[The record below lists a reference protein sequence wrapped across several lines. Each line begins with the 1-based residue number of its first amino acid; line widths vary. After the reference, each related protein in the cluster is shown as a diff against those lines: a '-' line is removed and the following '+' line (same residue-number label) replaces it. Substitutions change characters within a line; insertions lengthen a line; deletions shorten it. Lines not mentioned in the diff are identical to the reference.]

1 MPPAGSGPPA
11 TCSTARPRPWSPPP
25 RPPRRPPSTPG
36 RRPGPR
42 CSSAS
47 RRRPGWTSTTWSGRW
62 GSGGCWSCWSRAG
75 RGSRPACGRPGWP
88 TGWSGTWPRW
98 PSAGRAPRGCWARG
112 RPPWPTPAGCAW
124 PRWTASATTCGWS
137 RIRDR
142 PVGPNA
148 SPRTPPT
155 RASREDADVHRD
167 HRGHRRR
174 GRPGRRRRRQRGP
187 PGGRG
192 ALAGRAAGA
201 RRVGGRERLLCDR
214 GPGDRGRVR
223 GRAGRR
229 DPAPHRPGR
238 PGRRRP
244 GQPGTPHGPGR
255 PPRRRPGPGPRR
267 RGGEGPG
274 PDAGGRG
281 RGGPGRATS
290 APRTLCGR
298 EGVGGGRRGQPDRGR
313 GRARLV
319 RGRPGAPHPEGHH
332 PGPAPPRGPGAAG
345 GRRGRQVRRAA
356 GAALGRPGRC
366 PVTGFAAVEDALAA
380 MAAGGMVVVVDDADR
395 ENEGDLIMAAEAATP
410 ETIGFFVRHT
420 SGVICTPMLGER
432 LDELDLPLMVA
443 ANTAPYRTAF
453 TVSVDARAG
462 TTTGIS
468 AADRATTIQALIDP
482 ATRPADLVRP
492 GHIFP
497 LRYREGGVLKR
508 AGHTEAAVDLAR
520 LAGRAP
526 AAVLCEIVDD
536 SGQMARLPQ
545 LERFAA
551 THGLPLISIADLIRS
566 RRQHEK
572 LVKRVAEARIPTRWG
587 DFTAYAY
594 ESLLDG
600 EQHLALV
607 KGAVQGEED
616 VLVRVHSECLTG
628 DALGSLRCDCGP
640 QLEDALARIAQEG
653 LGVVVYLRGHE
664 GRGIGLGHKLRAY
677 SLQEQGRDTVD
688 ANLDLGLPVD
698 GREYGIGSQILVDL
712 GVTTMRLL
720 TNNPAKY
727 GGLDGFGLQIV
738 ERVPLQTRP
747 NPENLRY
754 LRTKRERTGHLL
766 ELPGDK
772 EGGGSGG
779 LEPSPPVDRGS
790 GGLEPSP
797 P

>member
-1 MPPAGSGPPA
+1 VAPVSGF
-11 TCSTARPRPWSPPP
+11 
-25 RPPRRPPSTPG
+25 
-36 RRPGPR
+36 
-42 CSSAS
+42 AS
-47 RRRPGWTSTTWSGRW
+47 
-62 GSGGCWSCWSRAG
+62 
-75 RGSRPACGRPGWP
+75 
-88 TGWSGTWPRW
+88 
-98 PSAGRAPRGCWARG
+98 
-112 RPPWPTPAGCAW
+112 
-124 PRWTASATTCGWS
+124 
-137 RIRDR
+137 
-142 PVGPNA
+142 V
-148 SPRTPPT
+148 
-155 RASREDADVHRD
+155 EDAVA
-167 HRGHRRR
+167 
-174 GRPGRRRRRQRGP
+174 
-187 PGGRG
+187 
-192 ALAGRAAGA
+192 ALAAGA
-201 RRVGGRERLLCDR
+201 
-214 GPGDRGRVR
+214 
-223 GRAGRR
+223 
-229 DPAPHRPGR
+229 
-238 PGRRRP
+238 
-244 GQPGTPHGPGR
+244 
-255 PPRRRPGPGPRR
+255 
-267 RGGEGPG
+267 
-274 PDAGGRG
+274 
-281 RGGPGRATS
+281 
-290 APRTLCGR
+290 
-298 EGVGGGRRGQPDRGR
+298 
-313 GRARLV
+313 
-319 RGRPGAPHPEGHH
+319 
-332 PGPAPPRGPGAAG
+332 
-345 GRRGRQVRRAA
+345 
-356 GAALGRPGRC
+356 
-366 PVTGFAAVEDALAA
+366 
-380 MAAGGMVVVVDDADR
+380 MVVVVDDADR
-395 ENEGDLIMAAEAATP
+395 ENEGDLIMTAEAATP

-482 ATRPADLVRP
+482 ATRPTDLVRP

-520 LAGRAP
+520 MAGRAP

-536 SGQMARLPQ
+536 DGGMARLPQ

-551 THGLPLISIADLIRS
+551 AHGLPLISIADLIRS

-572 LVKRVAEARIPTRWG
+572 LVKRIAEARIPTRWG

-607 KGAVQGEED
+607 KGAVQGEEN

-628 DALGSLRCDCGP
+628 DAFGSLRCDCGP
-640 QLEDALARIAQEG
+640 QLEDALASIAGEG

-754 LRTKRERTGHLL
+754 LRTKRERMGHLL
-766 ELPGDK
+766 EL
-772 EGGGSGG
+772 GGVGEES
-779 LEPSPPVDRGS
+779 EADPPDGTRTTG
-790 GGLEPSP
+790 
-797 P
+797 